1 MAQSSVSKLD
11 YTFDARVADQYEG
24 QRAHPAAVSDAIG
37 AAIAAVAMPVPG
49 PSASILELGVG
60 TGRMARPLAQ
70 HGCDV
75 WGIDLSRDMLE
86 ITRETG
92 TDGLHL
98 CQADMHRLPF
108 PNACFDAVLAVHVL
122 HLATDVR
129 TVLTEA
135 VRTLRAG
142 GWFVQGRD
150 WLDPESV
157 AGKFQQQLRRTVLEL
172 RPGMAPPA
180 AGSRPSAILGELG
193 GAKMRDVTAAEWTTI
208 ASPAAV
214 LASIAAKTHAESWI
228 LDDDLLPQVVSR
240 LTTWT
245 TREWSDLSQARPVSR
260 RFELSLF
267 QGDWG
272 K

>member
-1 MAQSSVSKLD
+1 MARSSVSRLD
-11 YTFDARVADQYEG
+11 YTFDGRVADQYEG

-37 AAIAAVAMPVPG
+37 AAIAAVVTPAAG
-49 PSASILELGVG
+49 PSAALLELGVG
-60 TGRMARPLAQ
+60 TGRMARPVAQ
-70 HGCDV
+70 HGCRV
-75 WGIDLSRDMLE
+75 WGIDVSRDMLE
-86 ITRETG
+86 ITRDTG
-92 TDGLHL
+92 VDGLYL

-108 PNACFDAVLAVHVL
+108 PTGWFDAVLAVHVL

-142 GWFVQGRD
+142 GWFLLGRD
-150 WLDPESV
+150 WIDPESV